1 MTVSPLIRSARMS
14 TLAAAIAASFL
25 LTTPA
30 PASAPAK
37 CTAGLCADATGPVQ
51 RPDGMPFEPPERPAP
66 GCLACD
72 RSEAAA
78 PQPELGSAPGL
89 SERDR

>member
-1 MTVSPLIRSARMS
+1 MS

-30 PASAPAK
+30 PAGAPSKCLSAPCVA
-37 CTAGLCADATGPVQ
+37 A
-51 RPDGMPFEPPERPAP
+51 PDPGRSPDRMPFEPPERPAP
-66 GCLACD
+66 GCLSCD
-72 RSEAAA
+72 RGEAAA
-78 PQPELGSAPGL
+78 PEPELGSAPGL